1 MGRLYLRWLL
11 LPRYPRLRFPGQ
23 KAKNPLQ
30 KPLVFTFLCN
40 YLAFI
45 LRFLQRV
52 APLAPRIKNREGL
65 TMAHNESKPSGGRFT
80 VRMIA
85 ENSIIAAIYV
95 ALTLLVPVLSF
106 GPIQC
111 RFSEALVLLCFW
123 RPDITIGLTIGCLIS
138 NGIGAALTINPAID
152 MLIGTSATLFS
163 CLLISFFSKRLCIAC
178 IWPVL
183 FNGIIVGSELY
194 FMGFASDTPLWMSCA
209 FVAAGEAVAMA
220 AGYALWAILAHMK
233 FFNTV
238 FMPTRHQDVKW

>member
-1 MGRLYLRWLL
+1 MGRLYLRSLL
-11 LPRYPRLRFPGQ
+11 LPRYPRLRFPRQ

-85 ENSIIAAIYV
+85 ENSIIAALYV
-95 ALTLLVPVLSF
+95 VLTLLVPALSF

-138 NGIGAALTINPAID
+138 NGIGAAPTHFLLLQEAFHRLD
-152 MLIGTSATLFS
+152 LASALQCRHRWYWALS
-163 CLLISFFSKRLCIAC
+163 LRSHGWSDSLAEHPLCRHWRNNRHGCRLR
-178 IWPVL
+178 
-183 FNGIIVGSELY
+183 
-194 FMGFASDTPLWMSCA
+194 FMGYSCPH
-209 FVAAGEAVAMA
+209 E
-220 AGYALWAILAHMK
+220 ILQYG
-233 FFNTV
+233 FPPNS
-238 FMPTRHQDVKW
+238 PSRR

>member
-1 MGRLYLRWLL
+1 M
-11 LPRYPRLRFPGQ
+11 
-23 KAKNPLQ
+23 Q
-30 KPLVFTFLCN
+30 KPPVFTFLCN

-85 ENSIIAAIYV
+85 ENSIIAALYV
-95 ALTLLVPVLSF
+95 VLTLLVPALSF

-138 NGIGAALTINPAID
+138 NGIGAALGVNFAID
-152 MLIGTSATLFS
+152 MVFGTLATLIS
-163 CLLISFFSKRLCIAC
+163 CLLISFFSKRLFIAW

-183 FNGIIVGSELY
+183 FNAVIVGTELY
-194 FMGFASDTPLWMSCA
+194 LLGVMGDLTLWQNILY
-209 FVAAGEAVAMA
+209 VGIGETIAMA
-220 AGYALWAILAHMK
+220 AGYALWVILAHMK

-238 FMPTRHQDVKW
+238 FHPTRHQDVKW